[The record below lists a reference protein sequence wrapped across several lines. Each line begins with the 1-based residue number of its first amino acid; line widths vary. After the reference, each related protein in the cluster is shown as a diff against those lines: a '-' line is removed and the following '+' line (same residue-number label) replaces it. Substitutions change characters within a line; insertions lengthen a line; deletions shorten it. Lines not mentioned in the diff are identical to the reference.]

1 MRRVA
6 EVVAVL
12 ALGCALVLALWFVA
26 LLVFFQ
32 ACDAEVGLVDAS
44 SPAGRLC
51 ESPVG
56 TAWVLLALIGP
67 VAAALAIAAAVLRR
81 RRLRRPVIWSLAGI
95 GLLGVVGAVMLALPS
110 SCTNAQYR
118 AYERWQENSSNG
130 DPPAECDSY

>member
-44 SPAGRLC
+44 RRGRLR
-51 ESPVG
+51 ESPVAG
-56 TAWVLLALIGP
+56 VLSWRDGP
-67 VAAALAIAAAVLRR
+67 VAAALAIAGRSSAAPAPA
-81 RRLRRPVIWSLAGI
+81 PVSGHLPGN
-95 GLLGVVGAVMLALPS
+95 GLLGVVRRRDARPVLEQLHERPVPRLRAVAGR
-110 SCTNAQYR
+110 TAR
-118 AYERWQENSSNG
+118 TAT
-130 DPPAECDSY
+130 PPAECDSY